1 MKIKY
6 PCGCEYRFSGRIVER
21 DNGEFVIP
29 DYVDDDG
36 YDHELCDKHKEELT
50 EKW

>member
-6 PCGCEYRFSGRIVER
+6 PCGCEYRFSGFIIEDGTQVW
-21 DNGEFVIP
+21 P

-36 YDHELCDKHKEELT
+36 YDYDLCDKHRQEIIEP
-50 EKW
+50 W